1 MSTNAKKPLSKIGEI
16 LEQLAEKWRN
26 KSQNQSLGDLSPVR
40 KKSLL
45 IFQKFDSLAIKWTKN
60 SFLTQLVD
68 RVVRPRIE
76 NLIKVVVPEEEL
88 KQVLNESYDILKPD
102 IDDLEIAK
110 AITETKLN
118 PELNKKLR
126 ELPRYRELANLL

>member
-1 MSTNAKKPLSKIGEI
+1 MSAKNPLNRIGEI
-16 LEQLAEKWRN
+16 LNRIAQKLPSP
-26 KSQNQSLGDLSPVR
+26 SQNPSSDLSPVR
-40 KKSLL
+40 SKSLK
-45 IFQKFDSLAIKWTKN
+45 IFQKFDAIAIKWTKHPTMIK
-60 SFLTQLVD
+60 FID
-68 RVVRPRIE
+68 GIIRPRIE
-76 NLIKVVVPEEEL
+76 NLIKFVVPEEEL

-110 AITETKLN
+110 AITETELN